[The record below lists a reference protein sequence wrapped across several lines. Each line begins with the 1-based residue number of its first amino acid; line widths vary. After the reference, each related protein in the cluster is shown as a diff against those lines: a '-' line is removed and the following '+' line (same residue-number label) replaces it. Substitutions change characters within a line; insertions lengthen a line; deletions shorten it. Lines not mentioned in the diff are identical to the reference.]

1 MRIYERMKELE
12 APRLARRQ
20 EQQEAWDKTTRRI
33 MLSVFVAGS
42 ILFFLEISVAIWAAL
57 TR

>member
-12 APRLARRQ
+12 APR
-20 EQQEAWDKTTRRI
+20 QQEAWDKTTRRI